1 MEKELESSDTGQ
13 EFYEHYRF
21 AVDLGQEPLRI
32 DKYIKNRIADISRNK
47 IINAAKAGNIIVND
61 KSIKA
66 NYKVKPKD
74 IISIVMAYPPKVFE
88 LIPEDIPLNILYE
101 DNDIIIVNK
110 KAGMVVHPA
119 HSNYTGTL
127 VNALVY
133 HINNLPVVDNQEL
146 RPGLVHRIDKDTSGI
161 LVVAKSELA
170 QNKLAKDFFYHT
182 IDRIYIALVWGDID
196 TDSGTITGNI
206 GRSPKNR
213 KIMMVF
219 PAQDYGKHAVT
230 HYKVLERFGYVTL
243 IECKLETG
251 RTHQIRAHFKYI
263 GHTVFNDKAYGGN
276 MILKGT
282 TFSKYKQ
289 FVDNCFKILPRQ
301 ALHAKS
307 LGFKHPSTGKYVF
320 FDSDLPEDMSQCIEK
335 WRKYSLNI
343 KE

>member
-1 MEKELESSDTGQ
+1 MEKELKSSDTEQ

-32 DKYIKNRIADISRNK
+32 DKYIANRIAGISRNK
-47 IINAAKAGNIIVND
+47 IINAAKSGNIIVND
-61 KSIKA
+61 KSVKA

-74 IISIVMAYPPKVFE
+74 IISIVMSYPPKVFE

-101 DNDIIIVNK
+101 DKDIIIVNK
-110 KAGMVVHPA
+110 EAGMVVHPA
-119 HSNYTGTL
+119 HNNYTGTL

-133 HINNLPVVDNQEL
+133 HINNLPSGDNEEF

-161 LVVAKSELA
+161 LVVAKNELA

-182 IDRIYIALVWGDID
+182 IDRIYIALVWGNID
-196 TDSGTITGNI
+196 ADSGTITGNI

-213 KIMMVF
+213 KIMTVF
-219 PAQDYGKHAVT
+219 PDNDHGKHAVT

-251 RTHQIRAHFKYI
+251 RTHQIRTHFKYT
-263 GHTVFNDKAYGGN
+263 GHTIFNDRAYGGN

-289 FVDNCFKILPRQ
+289 FVSNCFKILQRQ

-307 LGFKHPSTGKYVF
+307 LGFKHPSTGKYVY
-320 FDSDLPEDMSQCIEK
+320 FDSDLPEDMLQCIEK
-335 WRKYSLNI
+335 WRKYSSNI
-343 KE
+343 